1 MITKQIK
8 KSNKI
13 LMMAISL
20 LAVLF
25 LATTIFT
32 GCKTAATTETTAAAT
47 TAASTTDTQAADTVE
62 ASDETN
68 PSSTKF
74 DDMELV
80 VSGSTTLLEV
90 ANAWAEE
97 FMAEFGGSIT
107 INGGGSGEGIKSLID
122 GTTDLANASRS
133 MKDTEKEEAASKGID
148 LKEYIVLWDG
158 IAVIVSKNINVSELT
173 FDQLSKIYKGEI
185 TNWKDVG
192 GADAEIIAAARETT
206 SGTGEYF
213 LENVV
218 RLGDK
223 ESQDEYSDKCLLLQT
238 NADMVMQVSGN
249 ENIIGFVGLGYLKEA
264 GDTVNAVKI
273 KKDSSG
279 SAIAPSVETVKD
291 RTYPISRELYVYAD
305 GNKMTE
311 LAQAYLDFI
320 LSADGQQIGIDAGFV
335 PVK

>member
-1 MITKQIK
+1 
-8 KSNKI
+8 
-13 LMMAISL
+13 LLMAISL

-32 GCKTAATTETTAAAT
+32 GCKTTATQE
-47 TAASTTDTQAADTVE
+47 TDTSK
-62 ASDETN
+62 ASDGAN
-68 PSSTKF
+68 SSSSKYN
-74 DDMELV
+74 DQELV

-90 ANAWAEE
+90 ANAWAED
-97 FMAEFGGSIT
+97 FMAKFGGSIT

-133 MKDTEKEEAASKGID
+133 MTDSEKQEAVSKGID

-158 IAVIVSKNINVSELT
+158 IAVIVSKNVNVSELT
-173 FDQLSKIYKGEI
+173 FDQLSKIYKGGI

-192 GADAEIIAAARETT
+192 GADAEIIAAARESS
-206 SGTGEYF
+206 SGTGQYF
-213 LENVV
+213 LENIV
-218 RLGDK
+218 RLGNK

-238 NADMVMQVSGN
+238 NADMVAQVGGN
-249 ENIIGFVGLGYLKEA
+249 ENIIGYVGLGYLKEA

-273 KKDSSG
+273 KKDSSS
-279 SAIAPSVETVKD
+279 SAVLPSVETVTD
-291 RTYPISRELYVYAD
+291 RSYPISRELYVYAD
-305 GNKMTE
+305 GNKITE

>member
-8 KSNKI
+8 NSNKI
-13 LMMAISL
+13 LLMAISL

-25 LATTIFT
+25 LATIIFT
-32 GCKTAATTETTAAAT
+32 GCKTTATQV
-47 TAASTTDTQAADTVE
+47 TDTSK
-62 ASDETN
+62 ASDEAN
-68 PSSTKF
+68 SSSSKF
-74 DDMELV
+74 NGQELV

-90 ANAWAEE
+90 ANAWAED
-97 FMAEFGGSIT
+97 FMAKFGGSIT

-133 MKDTEKEEAASKGID
+133 MKDSEKQEAASKGID

-158 IAVIVSKNINVSELT
+158 IAVIVSKNVNVSELT

-192 GADAEIIAAARETT
+192 GADAEIIAAARESS

-213 LENVV
+213 LENIV
-218 RLGDK
+218 RLGNK

-238 NADMVMQVSGN
+238 NADMVAQVSGN
-249 ENIIGFVGLGYLKEA
+249 ENIIGYVGLGYLKEA

-273 KKDSSG
+273 KKDSSS
-279 SAIAPSVETVKD
+279 SAVSPSVETVTD
-291 RTYPISRELYVYAD
+291 RSYPISRELYVYAD

>member
-13 LMMAISL
+13 LLMAISL

-32 GCKTAATTETTAAAT
+32 GCKTTATQV
-47 TAASTTDTQAADTVE
+47 TDTSKV
-62 ASDETN
+62 SDEAN
-68 PSSTKF
+68 SSSSKF
-74 DDMELV
+74 NNQELV

-90 ANAWAEE
+90 ANAWAED
-97 FMAEFGGSIT
+97 FMAKFGGSIT
-107 INGGGSGEGIKSLID
+107 VNGGGSGEGIKSLID

-133 MKDTEKEEAASKGID
+133 MKDSEKQEAASKGIV

-158 IAVIVSKNINVSELT
+158 IAVIVSKNVNISELT

-213 LENVV
+213 LENIV
-218 RLGDK
+218 RLGNK

-238 NADMVMQVSGN
+238 NADMVAQVGGN
-249 ENIIGFVGLGYLKEA
+249 ENIIGYVGLGYLKEA

-273 KKDSSG
+273 KKDPSS
-279 SAIAPSVETVKD
+279 SAVFPSVETVTD
-291 RTYPISRELYVYAD
+291 RSYPISRELYVYTD

-311 LAQAYLDFI
+311 LAQAYLDFT

>member
-8 KSNKI
+8 NSNKI
-13 LMMAISL
+13 LLMAISL

-32 GCKTAATTETTAAAT
+32 GCKTTATQVI
-47 TAASTTDTQAADTVE
+47 DTS

-68 PSSTKF
+68 SSSSKF
-74 DDMELV
+74 DGQELV

-90 ANAWAEE
+90 ANAWAED
-97 FMAEFGGSIT
+97 FMAKFGGSIT
-107 INGGGSGEGIKSLID
+107 VNGGGSGEGIKSLMD
-122 GTTDLANASRS
+122 ATTDLANASRS

-148 LKEYIVLWDG
+148 LKEYVVLWDG
-158 IAVIVSKNINVSELT
+158 IAVIVSKNVNVSELT

-185 TNWKDVG
+185 TKWKDVG
-192 GADAEIIAAARETT
+192 GADAEIIAAARESS

-213 LENVV
+213 LANIV
-218 RLGDK
+218 RLGNS

-238 NADMVMQVSGN
+238 NADMVAQVSGN
-249 ENIIGFVGLGYLKEA
+249 ENIIGYVGLGYLKEA

-273 KKDSSG
+273 KKDSSS
-279 SAIAPSVETVKD
+279 SAVSPSVETVKD
-291 RTYPISRELYVYAD
+291 RSYPISRELYVYAD
-305 GNKMTE
+305 GNKITE

-320 LSADGQQIGIDAGFV
+320 LSPDGQKIGIDAGFV

>member
-8 KSNKI
+8 NSNKI
-13 LMMAISL
+13 MLMAISL

-32 GCKTAATTETTAAAT
+32 GCKTTATQETGTAK
-47 TAASTTDTQAADTVE
+47 
-62 ASDETN
+62 ASDEAN
-68 PSSTKF
+68 ASSSKF
-74 DDMELV
+74 NDQELV

-97 FMAEFGGSIT
+97 FMAKFGGSIT

-133 MKDTEKEEAASKGID
+133 MKDSEKEDAASKGID
-148 LKEYIVLWDG
+148 LKEYAVLWDG
-158 IAVIVSKNINVSELT
+158 IAVIVSKNVNVSELT
-173 FDQLSKIYKGEI
+173 FDQLSKIYKGDI

-192 GADAEIIAAARETT
+192 GADVGIIVAARETT

-213 LENVV
+213 LENIV
-218 RLGDK
+218 RLGNK
-223 ESQDEYSDKCLLLQT
+223 ESQDEYSDKCLFLQG
-238 NADMVMQVSGN
+238 NAAIVAQVSGN
-249 ENIIGFVGLGYLKEA
+249 ENVIGYIGLGYLKEA

-279 SAIAPSVETVKD
+279 SAISPGVETVKD
-291 RTYPISRELYVYAD
+291 RSYPISRELYVYAD

-311 LAQAYLDFI
+311 IAQAYLDFI

>member
-8 KSNKI
+8 NSNKI
-13 LMMAISL
+13 LLMAISL

-32 GCKTAATTETTAAAT
+32 GCKTTATQV
-47 TAASTTDTQAADTVE
+47 TDTGK
-62 ASDETN
+62 ASDEAN
-68 PSSTKF
+68 SSSSKF
-74 DDMELV
+74 NDQELV

-90 ANAWAEE
+90 ANAWAED
-97 FMAEFGGSIT
+97 FMAKFGGSIT
-107 INGGGSGEGIKSLID
+107 VNGGGSGEGIKSLID

-133 MKDTEKEEAASKGID
+133 MKDSEKQEAASKGID

-158 IAVIVSKNINVSELT
+158 IAVIISKNVNVSELT

-192 GADAEIIAAARETT
+192 GADTEIIAAARESS

-213 LENVV
+213 LANIV
-218 RLGDK
+218 RLGNS

-238 NADMVMQVSGN
+238 NADMVAQVSGN
-249 ENIIGFVGLGYLKEA
+249 ENIIGYVGLGYLKEA

-273 KKDSSG
+273 KKDPSG
-279 SAIAPSVETVKD
+279 SAISPSVETVKD
-291 RTYPISRELYVYAD
+291 RSYPISRELYVYAD
-305 GNKMTE
+305 GNKITE
-311 LAQAYLDFI
+311 IAQAYLDFI

>member
-8 KSNKI
+8 NSNKI
-13 LMMAISL
+13 LLMAISL

-32 GCKTAATTETTAAAT
+32 GCKTVATQV
-47 TAASTTDTQAADTVE
+47 TDTSK

-68 PSSTKF
+68 SLSSKF
-74 DDMELV
+74 NNQELV

-90 ANAWAEE
+90 ANAWAED
-97 FMAEFGGSIT
+97 FMAKFGGSIT

-133 MKDTEKEEAASKGID
+133 MTDLEKQEAASKGIN

-192 GADAEIIAAARETT
+192 GAEAKIIAAARESS
-206 SGTGEYF
+206 SGTGQYF
-213 LENVV
+213 LENIV
-218 RLGDK
+218 RLGNK
-223 ESQDEYSDKCLLLQT
+223 KSQDEYSDKCLLLQT
-238 NADMVMQVSGN
+238 NADMVAQVGGN
-249 ENIIGFVGLGYLKEA
+249 ENIIGYVGLGYLKEA

-273 KKDSSG
+273 KKDSNS
-279 SAIAPSVETVKD
+279 SAVSPSVETVKD
-291 RTYPISRELYVYAD
+291 RSYPISRELYVYAD

-311 LAQAYLDFI
+311 LVQAYLDFI
-320 LSADGQQIGIDAGFV
+320 LSADGQKIGIDAGFV

>member
-8 KSNKI
+8 NSNKI
-13 LMMAISL
+13 MLMAISL

-32 GCKTAATTETTAAAT
+32 GCKTTATQEI
-47 TAASTTDTQAADTVE
+47 DTGK
-62 ASDETN
+62 ASDEAN
-68 PSSTKF
+68 ASSSKF
-74 DDMELV
+74 NDQELV
-80 VSGSTTLLEV
+80 ISGSTTLLEV
-90 ANAWAEE
+90 ANAWAED
-97 FMAEFGGSIT
+97 FMARFGGSIT
-107 INGGGSGEGIKSLID
+107 VNGGGSGEGIKSLID

-133 MKDTEKEEAASKGID
+133 MKDSEKEGAASKGID
-148 LKEYIVLWDG
+148 LKEYVVLWDG

-173 FDQLSKIYKGEI
+173 FDQLSKIYKGAI

-192 GADAEIIAAARETT
+192 GENVGIIVAARETT

-213 LENVV
+213 LENIV
-218 RLGDK
+218 RLGNK

-238 NADMVMQVSGN
+238 NADMVAQVGGN
-249 ENIIGFVGLGYLKEA
+249 ENIIGYVGLGYLKEA
-264 GDTVNAVKI
+264 GDTVNAVKV
-273 KKDSSG
+273 KKDSSS
-279 SAIAPSVETVKD
+279 SAISPGVETVKD
-291 RTYPISRELYVYAD
+291 RSYPISRELYVYAD

-320 LSADGQQIGIDAGFV
+320 LSTDGQQIGIDAGFV

>member
-8 KSNKI
+8 NSNKI
-13 LMMAISL
+13 LLMAISL

-32 GCKTAATTETTAAAT
+32 GCKTTATQV
-47 TAASTTDTQAADTVE
+47 TDTGK
-62 ASDETN
+62 ASDEAN
-68 PSSTKF
+68 SSSSKF
-74 DDMELV
+74 NDQELV

-90 ANAWAEE
+90 ANAWAED
-97 FMAEFGGSIT
+97 FMAKFGGSIT

-133 MKDTEKEEAASKGID
+133 MKDSEKQEAASKGID

-158 IAVIVSKNINVSELT
+158 IAVIVSKNVNVSELT

-192 GADAEIIAAARETT
+192 GADAEIIAAARESS

-213 LENVV
+213 LANIV
-218 RLGDK
+218 RLGNS

-238 NADMVMQVSGN
+238 NADMVAQVSGN
-249 ENIIGFVGLGYLKEA
+249 ENIIGYVGLGYLKEA
-264 GDTVNAVKI
+264 GDTVNSVKI
-273 KKDSSG
+273 KKDSSS
-279 SAIAPSVETVKD
+279 SAISPGVETVKD
-291 RTYPISRELYVYAD
+291 RSYPISRELYVYAD
-305 GNKMTE
+305 GNKITE

>member
-8 KSNKI
+8 NSNKI
-13 LMMAISL
+13 LLMTISL
-20 LAVLF
+20 LAALF

-32 GCKTAATTETTAAAT
+32 GCKTTATQL
-47 TAASTTDTQAADTVE
+47 TDTSK

-68 PSSTKF
+68 PAASKF
-74 DDMELV
+74 NNQELV

-90 ANAWAEE
+90 ANAWAED
-97 FMAEFGGSIT
+97 FMAKFGGSIT
-107 INGGGSGEGIKSLID
+107 LNGGGSGEGIKSLID

-133 MKDTEKEEAASKGID
+133 MKDSEKKDAALKGID
-148 LKEYIVLWDG
+148 LKEYVVLWDG
-158 IAVIVSKNINVSELT
+158 IAVVVSKNVDVSELT

-213 LENVV
+213 LENIV

-238 NADMVMQVSGN
+238 NADMIAQIGGN
-249 ENIIGFVGLGYLKEA
+249 ENIIGYVGLGYLKEA

-279 SAIAPSVETVKD
+279 SAVLPSVETVTD
-291 RTYPISRELYVYAD
+291 RSYPISRELYVYAD

>member
-1 MITKQIK
+1 MIIKQIK
-8 KSNKI
+8 NSNKI
-13 LMMAISL
+13 LLMAISL

-32 GCKTAATTETTAAAT
+32 GCKTTATQV
-47 TAASTTDTQAADTVE
+47 TDTGK
-62 ASDETN
+62 ASDEAN
-68 PSSTKF
+68 SSSSKF
-74 DDMELV
+74 NGQELV

-90 ANAWAEE
+90 ANAWAED
-97 FMAEFGGSIT
+97 FMAKFGGSIT
-107 INGGGSGEGIKSLID
+107 VNGGGSGEGIKSLID

-133 MKDTEKEEAASKGID
+133 MKDSEKQEAASKGID

-158 IAVIVSKNINVSELT
+158 IAVIVSKNVNVSELT
-173 FDQLSKIYKGEI
+173 FDQLSKIFKGEI

-213 LENVV
+213 LENII
-218 RLGDK
+218 RLGNK

-238 NADMVMQVSGN
+238 NVDMVAQVGGN
-249 ENIIGFVGLGYLKEA
+249 ENIIGYVGLGYLKEA

-273 KKDSSG
+273 KKDSSS
-279 SAIAPSVETVKD
+279 SAVSPSVETVKD
-291 RTYPISRELYVYAD
+291 RSYPISRELYVYAD

-320 LSADGQQIGIDAGFV
+320 LSAGGQQIGIDAGFV

>member
-8 KSNKI
+8 NSNKI
-13 LMMAISL
+13 LLMAISL

-32 GCKTAATTETTAAAT
+32 GCKTTATQV
-47 TAASTTDTQAADTVE
+47 TDTGK
-62 ASDETN
+62 ASDEAN
-68 PSSTKF
+68 SSSSKF
-74 DDMELV
+74 NDQELV

-90 ANAWAEE
+90 ANAWAED
-97 FMAEFGGSIT
+97 FMAKFGGSIT

-133 MKDTEKEEAASKGID
+133 MMDSEKQEAASKGID

-158 IAVIVSKNINVSELT
+158 IAVIVSKNVNVSELT

-192 GADAEIIAAARETT
+192 GANAEIIAAARESS
-206 SGTGEYF
+206 SGTGQYF
-213 LENVV
+213 LENIV
-218 RLGDK
+218 RLGNK

-238 NADMVMQVSGN
+238 NADMVAQVGGN
-249 ENIIGFVGLGYLKEA
+249 ENIIGYVGLGYLKEA
-264 GDTVNAVKI
+264 GDKVNAVKI
-273 KKDSSG
+273 KKDSSS
-279 SAIAPSVETVKD
+279 SAVLPSVETVTD
-291 RTYPISRELYVYAD
+291 RSYPISRELYVYAD
-305 GNKMTE
+305 GNKITE

-320 LSADGQQIGIDAGFV
+320 LSAAGQQIGIDAGFV

>member
-1 MITKQIK
+1 MITKQTK
-8 KSNKI
+8 NSNKI
-13 LMMAISL
+13 LLMAISL

-32 GCKTAATTETTAAAT
+32 GCKTTATQV
-47 TAASTTDTQAADTVE
+47 TDTGK
-62 ASDETN
+62 ASDEAN
-68 PSSTKF
+68 SSSSKF
-74 DDMELV
+74 NGQELV

-90 ANAWAEE
+90 ANAWAED
-97 FMAEFGGSIT
+97 FMAKFGGSIT
-107 INGGGSGEGIKSLID
+107 VNGGGSGEGIKSLID

-133 MKDTEKEEAASKGID
+133 MKDSEKQGAASKGID

-158 IAVIVSKNINVSELT
+158 IAVIVSKNVNVSELT
-173 FDQLSKIYKGEI
+173 FDQLSKIFKGEI

-213 LENVV
+213 LENII
-218 RLGDK
+218 RLGNK

-238 NADMVMQVSGN
+238 NADMVAQVGGN
-249 ENIIGFVGLGYLKEA
+249 ENIIGYVGLGYLKEA

-273 KKDSSG
+273 KKDSSA
-279 SAIAPSVETVKD
+279 SAVSPSVETVKD
-291 RTYPISRELYVYAD
+291 RSYPISRELYVYAD

-311 LAQAYLDFI
+311 LVQAYLDFI

>member
-1 MITKQIK
+1 MTTKQIK
-8 KSNKI
+8 NSNKI
-13 LMMAISL
+13 LLMAISL

-32 GCKTAATTETTAAAT
+32 GCKTTPTQV
-47 TAASTTDTQAADTVE
+47 TDTSK

-68 PSSTKF
+68 SSSSKF
-74 DDMELV
+74 NDQELV

-90 ANAWAEE
+90 ANAWAED
-97 FMAEFGGSIT
+97 FMAKFGGSIT
-107 INGGGSGEGIKSLID
+107 LNGGGSGEGIKSLID

-133 MKDTEKEEAASKGID
+133 MKDSEKQEAASKGID

-158 IAVIVSKNINVSELT
+158 IAVIVSKNVNVNSLT
-173 FDQLSKIYKGEI
+173 FDQLSKIYKGET

-192 GADAEIIAAARETT
+192 GADVKIIIAARETT

-213 LENVV
+213 LENIV
-218 RLGDK
+218 RLGNK

-238 NADMVMQVSGN
+238 NADMVVQVGGN
-249 ENIIGFVGLGYLKEA
+249 ENIIGYVGLGYLKEA

-273 KKDSSG
+273 KKYSSS
-279 SAIAPSVETVKD
+279 SAILPSVETVKD
-291 RTYPISRELYVYAD
+291 RSYPISRELYVYAD

-311 LAQAYLDFI
+311 FVQAYLDFI

-335 PVK
+335 HVK

>member
-8 KSNKI
+8 NSNKI
-13 LMMAISL
+13 LLMAISL

-25 LATTIFT
+25 LATTIFA
-32 GCKTAATTETTAAAT
+32 GCKAAAT
-47 TAASTTDTQAADTVE
+47 QETDTSK
-62 ASDETN
+62 ASNETN
-68 PSSTKF
+68 PASSKF
-74 DDMELV
+74 NGQELV

-90 ANAWAEE
+90 ANAWAED
-97 FMAEFGGSIT
+97 FMAKFGGSIT
-107 INGGGSGEGIKSLID
+107 VNGGGSGEGIKSLID

-133 MKDTEKEEAASKGID
+133 MKDSEKQEASSKGID
-148 LKEYIVLWDG
+148 LKEYVVLWDG
-158 IAVIVSKNINVSELT
+158 IAVIVSKNVNVSELT

-185 TNWKDVG
+185 NNWKDVG
-192 GADAEIIAAARETT
+192 GADAEIIAAARESS

-213 LENVV
+213 LANIV
-218 RLGDK
+218 RLGNS

-238 NADMVMQVSGN
+238 NADMVAQVSGN
-249 ENIIGFVGLGYLKEA
+249 ENIIGYVGLGYLKEA

-273 KKDSSG
+273 KKDSSS
-279 SAIAPSVETVKD
+279 SAVSPSVGTVTD
-291 RTYPISRELYVYAD
+291 RSYPISRELYVYAD

>member
-1 MITKQIK
+1 MITGRMRDGKR
-8 KSNKI
+8 I
-13 LMMAISL
+13 LLLTASL

-25 LATTIFT
+25 LGATVFIGCQANGTQSTDMQATDSGTIVDEMDS
-32 GCKTAATTETTAAAT
+32 G
-47 TAASTTDTQAADTVE
+47 
-62 ASDETN
+62 SDFE
-68 PSSTKF
+68 KQ
-74 DDMELV
+74 ELV

-97 FMAEFGGSIT
+97 FMAQFGGYIT

-133 MKDTEKEEAASKGID
+133 MKDSEKEEAAAKGID

-158 IAVIVSKNINVSELT
+158 IAVIVSKNVSVSELT
-173 FDQLSKIYKGEI
+173 FEQLSKIYKGEI

-192 GADAEIIAAARETT
+192 GADAEIIAAAREST

-213 LENVV
+213 LTNIV
-218 RLGDK
+218 RLGNSDS
-223 ESQDEYSDKCLLLQT
+223 EDEYSDKCLLLQT
-238 NADMVMQVSGN
+238 NADMVTQVSGN
-249 ENIIGFVGLGYLKEA
+249 ENVIGFVGLGYLKEA

-273 KKDSSG
+273 RVDAG
-279 SAIAPSVETVKD
+279 SDAVLPSVETVTD

-305 GNKMTE
+305 GNKITE

-320 LSADGQQIGIDAGFV
+320 LSAEGQQIGTDAGFV